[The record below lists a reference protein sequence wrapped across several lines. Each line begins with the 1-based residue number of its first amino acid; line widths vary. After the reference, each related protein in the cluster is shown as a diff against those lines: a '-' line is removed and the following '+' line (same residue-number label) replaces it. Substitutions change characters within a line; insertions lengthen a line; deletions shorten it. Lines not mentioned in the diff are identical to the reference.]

1 MEIKQEQYQNDTI
14 ESIHNLLKN
23 FFNHE
28 HEIEEWLN
36 TPNANFGNSSPQ
48 KLIDN
53 GRAGYILLWL
63 EANLEGH

>member
-1 MEIKQEQYQNDTI
+1 MEIKQKLLQNSTEKDV
-14 ESIHNLLKN
+14 HNLLKN
-23 FFNHE
+23 FFNHDY
-28 HEIEEWLN
+28 EIQEWLN

-53 GRAGYILLWL
+53 GRASKILLWL